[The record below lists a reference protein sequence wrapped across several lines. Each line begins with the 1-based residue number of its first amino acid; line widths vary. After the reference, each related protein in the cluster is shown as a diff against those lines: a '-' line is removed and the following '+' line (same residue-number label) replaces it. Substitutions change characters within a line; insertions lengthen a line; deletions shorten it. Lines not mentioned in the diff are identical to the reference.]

1 MAFGGKKKKIVTFSL
16 LAVAVVVVVGTIIA
30 SSMGYLTVRL
40 SIGKNAAG
48 SERIVC
54 GSDIIKK
61 FNDVSG
67 SVVKSE
73 SEFAERQ
80 KKIVSV
86 ADEVIK
92 MNGSH
97 NDPTC
102 AYIMLSGSIAN
113 SDADKSKS
121 YLEQLTKLVDEGKYI
136 NNNIDGVL
144 SITALSSQVEA
155 LQARPADNSSERGE
169 G

>member
-1 MAFGGKKKKIVTFSL
+1 
-16 LAVAVVVVVGTIIA
+16 
-30 SSMGYLTVRL
+30 
-40 SIGKNAAG
+40 
-48 SERIVC
+48 
-54 GSDIIKK
+54 
-61 FNDVSG
+61 
-67 SVVKSE
+67 
-73 SEFAERQ
+73 
-80 KKIVSV
+80 
-86 ADEVIK
+86 
-92 MNGSH
+92 
-97 NDPTC
+97 
-102 AYIMLSGSIAN
+102 MLSGSIAN